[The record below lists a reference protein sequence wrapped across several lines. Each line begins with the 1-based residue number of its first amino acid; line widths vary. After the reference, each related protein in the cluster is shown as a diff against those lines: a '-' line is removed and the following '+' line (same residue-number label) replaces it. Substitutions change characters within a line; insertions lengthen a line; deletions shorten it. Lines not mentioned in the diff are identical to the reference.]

1 VVKAT
6 VAVAAREAVER
17 TVVASGAVEKQ
28 NYAATASAEVALAV
42 EAARVAA
49 VRAAAGNMVVADM
62 AGVLEGDTYLI

>member
-1 VVKAT
+1 MVKAT

-28 NYAATASAEVALAV
+28 KAATASAEVALPV
-42 EAARVAA
+42 EAARVAE
-49 VRAAAGNMVVADM
+49 VRAAAGMVVADM

>member
-28 NYAATASAEVALAV
+28 N
-42 EAARVAA
+42 
-49 VRAAAGNMVVADM
+49 
-62 AGVLEGDTYLI
+62 